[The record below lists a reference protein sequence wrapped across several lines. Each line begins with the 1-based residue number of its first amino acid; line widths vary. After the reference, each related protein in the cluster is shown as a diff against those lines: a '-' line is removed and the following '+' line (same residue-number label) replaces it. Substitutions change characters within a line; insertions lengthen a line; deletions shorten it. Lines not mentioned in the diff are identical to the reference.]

1 MSDPNAC
8 ITDRNRR
15 NSLIFNQPGT
25 RYEPINP
32 YSLGYTK
39 FQLDMR
45 RKAEILQYNKT
56 SNQKATRK
64 QNFVRAVNGSTQRKN
79 YSSYY
84 LKALQEGSLTQ
95 DELCPNDISI
105 PTLTTASDVP
115 GPSMLLFYDSTVPL
129 YNYNS
134 QQNANGTQNVDKK
147 FMWLTNYKQNIVN
160 NNPDVFTLNIQ
171 PAIDST
177 VYNYSFTTSVSL
189 FISGFNTSHPGQDA
203 SGIFTMNIPPTNL
216 TLEIT
221 YGGQTVSL
229 NQTPTMTFSPG
240 FLSNVSGYVLTRVVA
255 NSFSGEIYMGN
266 ITFSNIILSTYAGN
280 TYDFNLRYIPNYSN
294 PDGNIDDFSVTLK
307 TNVSSDTAKKT
318 ESGLRFLTTPSTNTI
333 TTFSLNGVSS

>member
-25 RYEPINP
+25 RYLPVNP
-32 YSLGYTK
+32 YSFGYTK
-39 FQLDMR
+39 LQLDMR

-56 SNQKATRK
+56 SNQKASRK
-64 QNFVRAVNGSTQRKN
+64 QNFAIAVKGATQRKN

-84 LKALQEGSLTQ
+84 LKGLQEGSLTQ
-95 DELCPNDISI
+95 DEKCPNDILI
-105 PTLTTASDVP
+105 PTLTTASGVP
-115 GPSMLLFYDSTVPL
+115 GPSMLLYYDPTVPL
-129 YNYNS
+129 YQYNS
-134 QQNANGTQNVDKK
+134 QQNAYGTQNVDKK
-147 FMWLTNYKQNIVN
+147 YMWLTNYSTNILD
-160 NNPDVFTLNIQ
+160 NNPNVFTLNIQ

-177 VYNYSFTTSVSL
+177 VYNFSFTTSVSL
-189 FISGFNTSHPGQDA
+189 FISGSNTSHPGQDA
-203 SGIFTMNIPPTNL
+203 SGIFTMSIPTANL
-216 TLEIT
+216 SLGIT

-229 NQTPTMTFSPG
+229 NQTPIMTFSPG

-280 TYDFNLRYIPNYSN
+280 TYDFNLQYIPNYAN
-294 PDGNIDDFSVTLK
+294 PDGNIDNFSVALK
-307 TNVSSDTAKKT
+307 TNLSSDSAKKM
-318 ESGLRFLTTPSTNTI
+318 ESGLRFSTTPSTNTI
-333 TTFSLNGVSS
+333 TTFLLNGVSS